1 MLNEKELKLLD
12 SNYTLKIYTSI
23 NERDRQRERERERER
38 ETERERQRQR
48 WREEKGL
55 GRMEGGR
62 EGGKVEKGRHA
73 TNIKLVIYYLIN
85 VKTSDSKEY
94 LNHFFYFLCCYL
106 S

>member
-1 MLNEKELKLLD
+1 
-12 SNYTLKIYTSI
+12 
-23 NERDRQRERERERER
+23 
-38 ETERERQRQR
+38 
-48 WREEKGL
+48 
-55 GRMEGGR
+55 MEGGR